1 VLAVDSSA
9 SIDVNEF
16 SLQTAGIAHAF
27 LDTEIIEAI
36 EHWAPKGV
44 AVTVVLWSGL
54 RQRVAVDWTRIDDR
68 VSATA
73 LAARIEMM
81 DRTLMGETAIGE
93 ALRFAIDHIARGRFQ
108 GARRVIDVSG
118 DGRSNVGADPAPFRE
133 AAAAAD
139 ITVNGLAILNEDLT
153 LDLYYAQQVICGPD
167 AFVVTAND
175 FHDFAQAMRLK
186 ILREIRNAPLG

>member
-1 VLAVDSSA
+1 
-9 SIDVNEF
+9 
-16 SLQTAGIAHAF
+16 
-27 LDTEIIEAI
+27 
-36 EHWAPKGV
+36 
-44 AVTVVLWSGL
+44 
-54 RQRVAVDWTRIDDR
+54 

-93 ALRFAIDHIARGRFQ
+93 ALRFAIDHIARGRCQ

-118 DGRSNVGADPAPFRE
+118 DGRSNVGAHPAPFRE

-167 AFVVTAND
+167 AFVVTAKD
-175 FHDFAQAMRLK
+175 FHDSAQAMRLK